1 MSKRKRRL
9 NQMKRG
15 ILIVLCIVFISVAN
29 GCSKKEAI
37 RVAGSTTVVSVVSK
51 AAEKFKLSHGINIIV
66 NAGGSGVGINQLGEG
81 KINIGMVSRDIT
93 EAEIKKYSKVKFVT
107 HTIGKDAVVPVV
119 SSEIYDSGVTAL
131 TLEQIGKIYKGE
143 ISNWQE
149 VGGPD
154 KEILVV
160 DKESSRG
167 TRHVF
172 MKMVLG
178 DKEAKAPGA
187 DLVLGSNNE
196 EQTAMVQSDSAVG
209 MLSNAWLSNDVK
221 GLSIIMPDNSVVEPT
236 LANIIEGKFPITRDL
251 LLITNN
257 DPQGDI
263 KTFIDFILSD
273 EGQKIVEES
282 GYVSVTR

>member
-1 MSKRKRRL
+1 
-9 NQMKRG
+9 MKRG